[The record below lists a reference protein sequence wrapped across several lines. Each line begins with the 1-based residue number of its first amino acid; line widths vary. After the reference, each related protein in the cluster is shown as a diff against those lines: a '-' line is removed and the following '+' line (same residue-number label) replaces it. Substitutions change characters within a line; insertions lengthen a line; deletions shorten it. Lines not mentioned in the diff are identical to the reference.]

1 MAHLQI
7 ISSQINLDLFQN
19 HWLHYI
25 LPRFVGVRL
34 FIEVFP
40 GFDFFIFYFI
50 LNVLYYEIGVGRF
63 GLSTRTGCYPSGY

>member
-1 MAHLQI
+1 M
-7 ISSQINLDLFQN
+7 
-19 HWLHYI
+19 
-25 LPRFVGVRL
+25 PRFVGVRL